1 MMNAAPSH
9 VSSLKLDA
17 LAMDAL
23 SPQERDA
30 TQAHLDAC
38 LTCRTRAEELA
49 SHRRHFTAY
58 VLPRADRLPTR
69 VSPWGPRW
77 RWWAPALALSSAV
90 VLLLVLVAVPRPPE
104 EPQYALK
111 GGAALQLFAHRGERT
126 WKVEEGEALA
136 PGDQVRFV
144 VEGLGLPYVLV
155 VSVDGAG
162 QVSTYFPFGGNESG
176 LLPSRG
182 MPLEIPGSVVLDNAP
197 GPERVFALFSR
208 KPLSFESV
216 APALRELSS
225 GGADVIRDRARLP
238 VPAGA
243 QASFLFEKT
252 QP

>member
-1 MMNAAPSH
+1 MNTAPSH

-23 SPQERDA
+23 SPQERSA
-30 TQAHLDAC
+30 TQAHLDTC
-38 LTCRTRAEELA
+38 LTCRTRADELA
-49 SHRRHFTAY
+49 SLRRHFTAY

-90 VLLLVLVAVPRPPE
+90 LLLLALVAIPSAE
-104 EPQYALK
+104 EPELALK
-111 GGAALQLFAHRGERT
+111 GGAVLQLFAHRGERT

-136 PGDQVRFV
+136 AGDQVRFV

-162 QVSTYFPFGGNESG
+162 QVSTYFPFGGTESG

-182 MPLEIPGSVVLDNAP
+182 LPLEIPGSVVLDSAP
-197 GPERVFALFSR
+197 GPERLFALFSR
-208 KPLSFESV
+208 KPLSIESV
-216 APALRELSS
+216 APALREISA
-225 GGADVIRDRARLP
+225 GGADVIRDRTRLP